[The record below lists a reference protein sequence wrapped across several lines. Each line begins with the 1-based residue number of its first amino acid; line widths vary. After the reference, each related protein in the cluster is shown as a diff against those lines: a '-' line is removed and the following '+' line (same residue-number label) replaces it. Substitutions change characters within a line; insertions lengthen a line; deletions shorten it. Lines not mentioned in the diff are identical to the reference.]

1 MSNPDILF
9 RGIPRGPTRGY
20 TASVVMASK
29 ASAVVVPCCGSFSL
43 AAVAREA
50 GAPAERIVCGDIS
63 LYSTALGMA
72 IMNQDWR
79 LDLKPEAG
87 EIGELVR
94 KYVDG
99 APIAKAAAVMYAI
112 RVLLDA
118 EKQIG
123 ELQGTKVTQQDYN
136 FNLDLLQCTD
146 EQLERISRGE
156 DPLTVLLTGRGSSGA
171 APATRGRNHAG
182 DALV

>member
-1 MSNPDILF
+1 MRNKKSVAWDRDTEILKRLQSVAAMMVRGAGSLDIQAALNSDVTPYAL
-9 RGIPRGPTRGY
+9 I
-20 TASVVMASK
+20 TAKRDMQRVRELWRKEAEKTIADSRAQSIANLVEIKMQAWDQFNKSK
-29 ASAVVVPCCGSFSL
+29 A
-43 AAVAREA
+43 ARW
-50 GAPAERIVCGDIS
+50 
-63 LYSTALGMA
+63 L
-72 IMNQDWR
+72 
-79 LDLKPEAG
+79 
-87 EIGELVR
+87 
-94 KYVDG
+94 
-99 APIAKAAAVMYAI
+99 

-123 ELQGTKVTQQDYN
+123 ELQGTKITQQDYN

-171 APATRGRNHAG
+171 TPATRGRNHAG